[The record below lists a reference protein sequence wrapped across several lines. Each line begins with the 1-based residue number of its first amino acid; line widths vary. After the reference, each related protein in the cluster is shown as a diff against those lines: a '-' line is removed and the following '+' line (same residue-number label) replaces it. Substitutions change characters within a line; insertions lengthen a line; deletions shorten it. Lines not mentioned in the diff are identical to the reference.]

1 MWMEQQG
8 ILLQIK
14 LPKPKVYFVY
24 SGDWEVLSWSERTA
38 DTPQT
43 LFRGCPKK
51 YIALQTRLGA
61 MRYQVSHLCIFSY
74 DGTDRIRFTGQGYK
88 AQSQPDASGSP
99 KMDLFCD

>member
-1 MWMEQQG
+1 MEKKNRKDRKIFFG
-8 ILLQIK
+8 AG
-14 LPKPKVYFVY
+14 
-24 SGDWEVLSWSERTA
+24 S
-38 DTPQT
+38 
-43 LFRGCPKK
+43 KK

-74 DGTDRIRFTGQGYK
+74 DGTDRIRFAGQGYE